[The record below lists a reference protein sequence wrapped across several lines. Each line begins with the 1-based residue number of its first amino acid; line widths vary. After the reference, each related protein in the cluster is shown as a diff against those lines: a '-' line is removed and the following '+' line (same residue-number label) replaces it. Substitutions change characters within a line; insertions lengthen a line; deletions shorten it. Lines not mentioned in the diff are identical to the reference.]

1 MYTVLQQPLSKKAIR
16 DFSDAKPGNY
26 IRGIVAMDLS
36 DLIDNDFEGILHLMS
51 EKLTG
56 TGLLTDI
63 HFKIV
68 GFEDDTKLHIEIS
81 GDLSQIDLGNES

>member
-1 MYTVLQQPLSKKAIR
+1 MYTLLHQPLSKKAIR
-16 DFSDAKPGNY
+16 DLLDAKPDDY
-26 IRGIVAMDLS
+26 IRGVVAMDLS

-56 TGLLTDI
+56 TELLTDI

-68 GFEDDTKLHIEIS
+68 GFEGETTLHIEVS
-81 GDLSQIDLGNES
+81 GDLSQIDLGNEN